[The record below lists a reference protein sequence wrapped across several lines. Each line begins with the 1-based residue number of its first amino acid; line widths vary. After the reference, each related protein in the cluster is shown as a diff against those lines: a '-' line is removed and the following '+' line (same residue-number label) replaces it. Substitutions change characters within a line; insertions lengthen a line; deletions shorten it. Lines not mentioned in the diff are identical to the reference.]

1 MKEEYIKVMREKGE
15 IDFEVSSVIMNLP
28 REEYEK
34 VKSMIITAI
43 GTMEEMR
50 RNNIN
55 QWLKE
60 KVDE

>member
-1 MKEEYIKVMREKGE
+1 MKEEYIKVIREKGE
-15 IDFEVSSVIMNLP
+15 IDFEVSAVIMNLP
-28 REEYEK
+28 LEEYEK

>member
-1 MKEEYIKVMREKGE
+1 MKKEYIKIMREKGE
-15 IDFEVSSVIMNLP
+15 IDFEVSATIMELP

-50 RNNIN
+50 RNNIS

>member
-15 IDFEVSSVIMNLP
+15 IDFEVSAVIMNLA
-28 REEYEK
+28 RDEYEK

>member
-15 IDFEVSSVIMNLP
+15 IDFEVSAVIMNLA
-28 REEYEK
+28 RDEYEK

-43 GTMEEMR
+43 GAMEEMR